1 MMDTKQYVIVKETT
15 EGGPLTFTKL
25 RMGSSRE
32 EYDKKADELGGI
44 VVCEDDL
51 PECTDPTDLRLQK
64 GKIVVDV
71 LPKANRI
78 MNGLRGI
85 RNQKLRELDLIS
97 MRAIEDG
104 DMDKLKKIKEK
115 KDELRDLPQVVGE
128 KLQKIIDAPK
138 KKYETKLKDISKI
151 KIQIKDLEN

>member
-1 MMDTKQYVIVKETT
+1 METKEYVIVKETFT
-15 EGGPLTFTKL
+15 GGPLTFTKL

-32 EYDKKADELGGI
+32 EYDKKADELDGV

-51 PECTDPTDLRLQK
+51 PEYTDPTDLRLQK

-78 MNGLRGI
+78 MNRLRSI
-85 RNQKLRELDLIS
+85 RNQKLDELDLIS

>member
-1 MMDTKQYVIVKETT
+1 
-15 EGGPLTFTKL
+15 
-25 RMGSSRE
+25 
-32 EYDKKADELGGI
+32 
-44 VVCEDDL
+44 
-51 PECTDPTDLRLQK
+51 
-64 GKIVVDV
+64 
-71 LPKANRI
+71 
-78 MNGLRGI
+78 
-85 RNQKLRELDLIS
+85 

-151 KIQIKDLEN
+151 KIKIKDLEN